1 MSSHTRFRTSGSIEV
16 VLYTL
21 ALAVG
26 VIVLLFVG
34 AFLMGRYVEI
44 KTRGAWE
51 VTRQVMELEAK
62 RQGTAPRWR
71 RWRFLLGPI
80 TVLLVLVMLATGHGA
95 FALPIVLMALPV
107 GAIVYGLEI
116 REVGYVTLS
125 LPLQST
131 RLLKDQEAVRV
142 GNLYVIGGLILLFC
156 CIMLAV
162 LSTLVGLVVTSAAP

>member
-1 MSSHTRFRTSGSIEV
+1 MAPGVAPVAV

-26 VIVLLFVG
+26 VITFLFVG

-62 RQGTAPRWR
+62 RSGTAPRWR
-71 RWRFLLGPI
+71 RCRFFVGPI
-80 TVLLVLVMLATGHGA
+80 AVLLVLVTLATNHSA
-95 FALPIVLMALPV
+95 FALPIVLVALPA

-125 LPLQST
+125 LPLQPT
-131 RLLKDQEAVRV
+131 RLLRGLVAVRV
-142 GNLYVIGGLILLFC
+142 WQPVRYWWPDSVLF
-156 CIMLAV
+156 MHGAGHSV
-162 LSTLVGLVVTSAAP
+162 NPPRLVATSAAL